1 MSSVVDEKL
10 DELVDQ
16 VLLLKNTMAWRTL
29 RHTIL
34 IDSIINNIGEVKR
47 MLDVAVTLADMS
59 IVDE

>member
-16 VLLLKNTMAWRTL
+16 VLLLKNTMPWRTL